1 MASETPIPV
10 PPTEPAA
17 AGNALRSAPFQTV
30 LVANRGEIACRVIRT
45 LRELGIR
52 SVAVFSDADAGA
64 RHVREADV
72 AVRIGPAAAASS
84 YLDVDA
90 VVAAAVATGAQAVH
104 PGYGFLSE
112 NAAFARACAAAG
124 IVFIGP
130 GIDAIEVM
138 GDKVRAKAHVGAR
151 GVPVIDGTEGTA
163 LSDAELAAA
172 ALRIGF
178 PLLIKPSAGGGGKGM
193 LVVNAEPELAG
204 ALASAR
210 RIALAAFGDDTLLL
224 ERLVP
229 TPRHIEVQVLADRFG
244 HVVHLGERE
253 CSLQRRHQKVI
264 EEAPSPL
271 LDDATR
277 ERIGLAA
284 CEVARSVG
292 YEGAGTV
299 EFLVSDADPTAF
311 HFLEMNTRL
320 QVEHPVTE
328 FVTGVDIVA
337 WQLRIAAGEPLT
349 IGQADVRLAGHSIE
363 ARLYAEDPRR
373 AFLPGAG
380 TVLALAEP
388 RAGAHVRVDS
398 SLFAG
403 AVVPADYDP
412 MLAKV
417 IVWGSDRAQAL
428 ARLDSALAESVV
440 LGVPTNLEYLRLLLA
455 DPAVIAGALDTS
467 LIERRLPHLAFEDPD
482 FAALAAA
489 ALVLRER
496 EIRPGRT
503 GPGSSSADGL
513 APGSSSADR
522 PRAGSPWARH
532 TGWRLGE
539 HCPSGYRLEGPA
551 GTTHVEIS
559 RASES
564 GAPETL
570 RVIIGDRADTATI
583 TTIAPGRHLV
593 RIGAL
598 SQTYLSAREPGPAH
612 GGALWLARD
621 GVAWRFHVPSR
632 AVVVA
637 ESRAAA
643 RASLAGSAG
652 AASPLVSSPMPGTI
666 VAVHAA
672 DGDHVDAGDP
682 VLSVEAMKMEHQV
695 LAPISGTL
703 SLAVVAGDVVR
714 AGSTLATVLVE
725 TPAHVTAPVV
735 SPMPSIAPTVHPAT
749 DIRAGRPNDRTPD
762 SPKETA

>member
-1 MASETPIPV
+1 M
-10 PPTEPAA
+10 
-17 AGNALRSAPFQTV
+17 
-30 LVANRGEIACRVIRT
+30 
-45 LRELGIR
+45 
-52 SVAVFSDADAGA
+52 
-64 RHVREADV
+64 
-72 AVRIGPAAAASS
+72 
-84 YLDVDA
+84 
-90 VVAAAVATGAQAVH
+90 
-104 PGYGFLSE
+104 
-112 NAAFARACAAAG
+112 
-124 IVFIGP
+124 
-130 GIDAIEVM
+130 
-138 GDKVRAKAHVGAR
+138 
-151 GVPVIDGTEGTA
+151 
-163 LSDAELAAA
+163 
-172 ALRIGF
+172 
-178 PLLIKPSAGGGGKGM
+178 
-193 LVVNAEPELAG
+193 
-204 ALASAR
+204 
-210 RIALAAFGDDTLLL
+210 
-224 ERLVP
+224 
-229 TPRHIEVQVLADRFG
+229 
-244 HVVHLGERE
+244 
-253 CSLQRRHQKVI
+253 
-264 EEAPSPL
+264 
-271 LDDATR
+271 
-277 ERIGLAA
+277 
-284 CEVARSVG
+284 G

-388 RAGAHVRVDS
+388 RAGTHVRVDS
-398 SLFAG
+398 SLFVG

-482 FAALAAA
+482 FAALTAA

-496 EIRPGRT
+496 ESRPGGT

-513 APGSSSADR
+513 GPGSSSVDGLGPGSSSPDR
-522 PRAGSPWARH
+522 LRSGSPWARH

-559 RASES
+559 RAREP

-621 GVAWRFHVPSR
+621 GVAWRFDVPSR

-703 SLAVVAGDVVR
+703 SLAVATGDVVR
-714 AGSTLATVLVE
+714 AGSTLATVLAE
-725 TPAHVTAPVV
+725 TPAQVTAPVV
-735 SPMPSIAPTVHPAT
+735 SPIASMAPTVHPAT
-749 DIRAGRPNDRTPD
+749 DIRAGRPNDPTPD